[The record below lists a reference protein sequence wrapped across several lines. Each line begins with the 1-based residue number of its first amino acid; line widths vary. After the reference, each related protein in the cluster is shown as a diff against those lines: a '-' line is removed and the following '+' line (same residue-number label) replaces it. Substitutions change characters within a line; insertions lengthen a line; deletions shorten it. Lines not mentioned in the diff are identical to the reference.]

1 MVMLYQEKNSY
12 ESVLMEHIRMNGA
25 YWGLTTL
32 DLLGKLNA
40 VDVNEVVSEVLQC
53 QHDSGVKL
61 IKLLSSAILNL
72 YFDLHCFFAVLEL

>member
-1 MVMLYQEKNSY
+1 MVMLYQEKNTY
-12 ESVLMEHIRMNGA
+12 ESVLMEHIRLNGA

-32 DLLGKLNA
+32 DLLGKLNS

-61 IKLLSSAILNL
+61 IKLLS
-72 YFDLHCFFAVLEL
+72 

>member
-40 VDVNEVVSEVLQC
+40 VDVDEVVSEVLQC

-61 IKLLSSAILNL
+61 IKLLSSTILNL

>member
-1 MVMLYQEKNSY
+1 MVILNQEKNTY
-12 ESVLMEHIRMNGA
+12 ESVLMEHIRLNGA

-61 IKLLSSAILNL
+61 IKLLS
-72 YFDLHCFFAVLEL
+72 